1 MKFLLTKFW
10 KKRNGVIAAAAIFL
24 ILIHLILRFILRT
37 EAEVYSFPLKAIL
50 FGGGLPLLYELI
62 LKMFRRKFSADFLA
76 GLSIF
81 SAFFLNEYLAGAI
94 VVFMLSGGKALEDFA
109 LRNASSVLRALAKRM
124 PSIAHRRTGKNIGE
138 IAIND
143 IKIGDI
149 LIIFPHEICP
159 VDGVVTEGR
168 GMMDEAYLTGEPFQ
182 ISKTPGSEVISGSI
196 NGDTALTIKAE
207 KIPEDSR
214 YAKIVEVLR
223 TSEKNKPNIRRLA
236 DRLGAWYGPLA
247 LAAACGAWVFSGDPV
262 RFLAVLMVAT
272 PCPLLIGIPVAVI
285 GSIALAAKRGIIVK
299 NPAIL
304 EQIEECS
311 IAIFDKTGTL
321 TYGRPELSEI
331 ICALGFAEKD
341 LLSLTATLERYS
353 KHPLALAILEAAK
366 KQNVPLYDAV
376 EMREVPG
383 QGLKG
388 KVLEFE
394 IQITGRKE
402 LSKLPISGSENLPST
417 AEGLECIIVIDGKY
431 AALFRFRD
439 TPRPEGLA
447 FIKHLSPKHHLNRSM
462 IISGDRESEVKY
474 LAEKVGITEIYAGRS
489 PEEKLV
495 LVKAETLKAKTLYVG
510 DGINDAPALMAA
522 TVGVA
527 IGRNSDI
534 TSESAGAVVMGSSL
548 AKIDELMHISHRM
561 RMIALQ
567 SAIGGILLSFVG
579 IILASTGY
587 LTPVLGAMIQEG
599 IDLLSILNAL
609 RAAFPPKAL
618 TDY

>member
-1 MKFLLTKFW
+1 MLAEFW
-10 KKRNGVIAAAAIFL
+10 KKRNSVIAAASILL
-24 ILIHLILRFILRT
+24 IAYYLILRFIFRLD
-37 EAEVYSFPLKAIL
+37 AEICRRPLEVIL
-50 FGGGLPLLYELI
+50 LAGGLPLLFELI
-62 LKMFRRKFSADFLA
+62 YRMFKREFSADFLA
-76 GLSIF
+76 GLSIAV
-81 SAFFLNEYLAGAI
+81 AFFLNEYLAGAI

-124 PSIAHRRTGKNIGE
+124 PSIAHRRTCKDVLE

-143 IKIGDI
+143 IKVGDT
-149 LIIFPHEICP
+149 LMIFPHEICP

-182 ISKTPGSEVISGSI
+182 ISKTPGSDVISGSI
-196 NGDTALTIKAE
+196 NGDTALTIEAKKLPA
-207 KIPEDSR
+207 DSR

-223 TSEKNKPNIRRLA
+223 NSEKNKPNMRRLA

-247 LAAACGAWVFSGDPV
+247 LVAAGGAWAVSGDPV
-262 RFLAVLMVAT
+262 RFLSVLMVAT

-304 EQIEECS
+304 EQIDECS

-321 TYGRPELSEI
+321 TYGQPELSEI
-331 ICALGFAEKD
+331 ICAPGYAEKE

-353 KHPLALAILEAAK
+353 KHPLAVAILEAAK
-366 KQNVPLYDAV
+366 KQNMPLYDAA
-376 EMREVPG
+376 EMHEVPG

-388 KVLEFE
+388 KVSGRD
-394 IQITGRKE
+394 IQVTGRKALLK
-402 LSKLPISGSENLPST
+402 LSVPGVESLPVT
-417 AEGLECIIVIDGKY
+417 AEGLECVIVIDGKY

-439 TPRPEGLA
+439 TPRPDGLA
-447 FIKHLSPKHHLNRSM
+447 FIRHLSPKHNLNRAM
-462 IISGDRESEVKY
+462 IVSGDRESEVKY
-474 LAEKVGITEIYAGRS
+474 LADKVGITEIHAGKS

-495 LVKAETLKAKTLYVG
+495 IVKAETLKAKTLYVG

-534 TSESAGAVVMGSSL
+534 TSESAGAVVMDSLL
-548 AKIDELMHISHRM
+548 AKIDELMHISRRM
-561 RMIALQ
+561 KMIAIQ
-567 SAIGGILLSFVG
+567 SAIGGILLSFIG
-579 IILASTGY
+579 IGLAFAGH
-587 LTPVLGAMIQEG
+587 LTPVAGAVLQEG

-609 RAAFPPKAL
+609 RAALPPKAL